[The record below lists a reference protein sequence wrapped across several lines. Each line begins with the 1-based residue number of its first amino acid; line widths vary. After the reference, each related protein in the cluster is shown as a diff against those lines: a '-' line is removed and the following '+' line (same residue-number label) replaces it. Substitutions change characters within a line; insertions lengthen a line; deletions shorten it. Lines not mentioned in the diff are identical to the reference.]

1 MIKGFSK
8 LTKEEKRQWI
18 CQQYLSDPSQAEVFT
33 SYDLRDENLQK
44 LHDDFIENTI
54 GNYMLPFA
62 VAPNFLIDG
71 HYYTVPMVL
80 EESSVV
86 AAVSTKYG
94 EGWAYPFVLRRRQA

>member
-18 CQQYLSDPSQAEVFT
+18 CQQYLSDSSQAEVFT

-62 VAPNFLIDG
+62 VAPNF
-71 HYYTVPMVL
+71 PAF
-80 EESSVV
+80 S
-86 AAVSTKYG
+86 
-94 EGWAYPFVLRRRQA
+94 